1 LAAVNAVEAANEKP
15 YIRVISYTPNVFAQG
30 NSRELR
36 IVVANEGKSAS
47 SSETAVKFIT
57 DDDFIDLP
65 ENTVLLGRLAPGESK
80 EVVAYINISSEIV
93 NGHTAYL
100 KTVITD
106 GVYSWQDELKF
117 GISSRARII
126 GSVNTPE
133 VVAAG
138 DKVSLVVDVVNDD
151 RLVVAAEL
159 F

>member
-1 LAAVNAVEAANEKP
+1 MDLQARQIF
-15 YIRVISYTPNVFAQG
+15 IRH
-30 NSRELR
+30 
-36 IVVANEGKSAS
+36 
-47 SSETAVKFIT
+47 
-57 DDDFIDLP
+57 FIDLP

-100 KTVITD
+100 RTVITD

-117 GISSRARII
+117 GISSRARIL

-138 DKVSLVVDVVNDD
+138 DEVSLVVDVVNEGT
-151 RLVVAAEL
+151 AATAGETDL
-159 F
+159 MIETSTPNVTFVKDKAT